1 MDINHY
7 KPCGT
12 LNKKHLISLENYTE
26 EEIYEILKKAD
37 DIAERLNAG
46 EKQSSLKNKY
56 IYLITKSGF
65 SRSRIAFET
74 AVAKLSGTFT
84 VSSLPGDK
92 IDSVLTDSLSMQ
104 AIEYYGVDAIVVR
117 TDLTADAEV
126 LEKHVDLPIINANP
140 KSGPLEALSALSTVW
155 EKKGRL
161 SGLKVAMIG
170 NPAVF
175 AENYLYAFVKCGA
188 DVTVICP
195 KELYPDE
202 KIKNYCAQYGDLSVT
217 DDLTAGLKDADCVF
231 VSDEATMSDYVVTAD
246 ALSVAKPT
254 ALILHS
260 LPIAKENSLLG
271 EDVAASP
278 DFAGLRLA
286 ENLQKIIMA
295 VLDLLVANRR

>member
-1 MDINHY
+1 MDINYY

-26 EEIYEILKKAD
+26 EEIYEILKRAND
-37 DIAERLNAG
+37 VAERLNAG

-56 IYLITKSGF
+56 VYLITKSGF

-74 AVAKLSGTFT
+74 AVTKLSGTFT

-117 TDLTADAEV
+117 TDITADAET
-126 LEKHVDLPIINANP
+126 LEKYIDLPIINANP
-140 KSGPLEALSALSTVW
+140 RSGPLEALSALSTVW

-161 SGLKVAMIG
+161 SGLKIATIG
-170 NPAVF
+170 NPSVF

-202 KIKNYCAQYGDLSVT
+202 KVRNYCAQYGDLSVT

-231 VSDEATMSDYVVTAD
+231 VSDDESMKEYALTAD
-246 ALSVAKPT
+246 VLSVAKPT

-260 LPIAKENSLLG
+260 LPISKENSLISD
-271 EDVAASP
+271 EVAASP
-278 DFAGLRLA
+278 NFVGLRLA

-295 VLDLLVANRR
+295 VLDLLVAK

>member
-7 KPCGT
+7 KPYGT

-26 EEIYEILKKAD
+26 EEIYEILKRAN
-37 DIAERLNAG
+37 DIAERLDAG

-56 IYLITKSGF
+56 VYLITKSGF

-74 AVAKLSGTFT
+74 AVTKLSGTFT

-104 AIEYYGVDAIVVR
+104 AIAYYGVDAVVVR
-117 TDLTADAEV
+117 TDITADAET
-126 LEKHVDLPIINANP
+126 LDKHIDLPIINANP

-155 EKKGRL
+155 EKKNRL
-161 SGLKVAMIG
+161 SGLKVAMVG
-170 NPAVF
+170 KPSVF

-202 KIKNYCAQYGDLSVT
+202 KIRNYCAQYGDLSVT

-231 VSDEATMSDYVVTAD
+231 VSDDATMKEYALTPDK
-246 ALSVAKPT
+246 LSVAKPT

-260 LPIAKENSLLG
+260 LPITKENSLMS
-271 EDVAASP
+271 EEVATSP
-278 DFAGLRLA
+278 NFAGLRLA

-295 VLDLLVANRR
+295 VLDLLVAK

>member
-1 MDINHY
+1 MDINYY

-26 EEIYEILKKAD
+26 EEIYEILKRAND
-37 DIAERLNAG
+37 VAERLNAG

-56 IYLITKSGF
+56 VYLITKSGF

-74 AVAKLSGTFT
+74 AVTKLSGTFT

-117 TDLTADAEV
+117 TDITADAET
-126 LEKHVDLPIINANP
+126 LEKHIDLPIINANP
-140 KSGPLEALSALSTVW
+140 RSGPLEALSALSTVW

-161 SGLKVAMIG
+161 SGLKIATIG
-170 NPAVF
+170 NPSVF

-202 KIKNYCAQYGDLSVT
+202 KVRNYCAQYGDLSVT

-231 VSDEATMSDYVVTAD
+231 VSDDESMKEYVLTAD
-246 ALSVAKPT
+246 VLSVAKPT

-260 LPIAKENSLLG
+260 LPISKENSLISD
-271 EDVAASP
+271 EVAASP
-278 DFAGLRLA
+278 NFVGLRLA

-295 VLDLLVANRR
+295 VLDLLVAK

>member
-1 MDINHY
+1 MDINYY

-26 EEIYEILKKAD
+26 EEIYEILKRAND
-37 DIAERLNAG
+37 VAERLNAG

-56 IYLITKSGF
+56 VYLITKSGF

-74 AVAKLSGTFT
+74 AVTKLSGTFT

-117 TDLTADAEV
+117 TDITADAET
-126 LEKHVDLPIINANP
+126 LEKHIDLPIINANP
-140 KSGPLEALSALSTVW
+140 RSGPLEALSALSTVW

-161 SGLKVAMIG
+161 SGLKIATIG
-170 NPAVF
+170 NPSVF

-202 KIKNYCAQYGDLSVT
+202 KVRNYCAQYGDLSVT

-231 VSDEATMSDYVVTAD
+231 VSDDESMKEYALTAD
-246 ALSVAKPT
+246 VLSVAKPT

-260 LPIAKENSLLG
+260 LPISKENSLMS
-271 EDVAASP
+271 EEVATSP
-278 DFAGLRLA
+278 NFVGLRLA

-295 VLDLLVANRR
+295 VLDLLVAK

>member
-1 MDINHY
+1 MDINYY

-26 EEIYEILKKAD
+26 EEIYEILKRAND
-37 DIAERLNAG
+37 VAERLNAG

-56 IYLITKSGF
+56 VYLITKSGF

-74 AVAKLSGTFT
+74 AVTKLSGTFT

-117 TDLTADAEV
+117 TDITADAET
-126 LEKHVDLPIINANP
+126 LEKHIDLPIINANP
-140 KSGPLEALSALSTVW
+140 RSGPLEALSALSTVW

-161 SGLKVAMIG
+161 SGLKIATIG
-170 NPAVF
+170 KPSVF

-202 KIKNYCAQYGDLSVT
+202 KVRNYCAQYGDLSVT

-231 VSDEATMSDYVVTAD
+231 VSDDESMKEYALTAD
-246 ALSVAKPT
+246 VLSVAKPT

-260 LPIAKENSLLG
+260 LPISKENSLISD
-271 EDVAASP
+271 EVAASP
-278 DFAGLRLA
+278 NFVGLRLA

-295 VLDLLVANRR
+295 VLDLLVAK

>member
-1 MDINHY
+1 MDINYY

-26 EEIYEILKKAD
+26 EEIYEILKRAND
-37 DIAERLNAG
+37 VAERLNAG

-56 IYLITKSGF
+56 VYLITKSGF

-74 AVAKLSGTFT
+74 AVTKLSGTFT

-117 TDLTADAEV
+117 TDITADAET
-126 LEKHVDLPIINANP
+126 LEKHIDLPIINANP
-140 KSGPLEALSALSTVW
+140 RSGPLEALSALSTVW

-161 SGLKVAMIG
+161 SGLKIATIG
-170 NPAVF
+170 NPSVF

-202 KIKNYCAQYGDLSVT
+202 KVRNYCAQYGDLSVT

-231 VSDEATMSDYVVTAD
+231 VSDDESMKEYVLTAD
-246 ALSVAKPT
+246 VLSVAKPT

-260 LPIAKENSLLG
+260 LPISKENSLISD
-271 EDVAASP
+271 EVAASP
-278 DFAGLRLA
+278 NFVGLRLA

-295 VLDLLVANRR
+295 VLNLLVAK

>member
-1 MDINHY
+1 MDINYY

-26 EEIYEILKKAD
+26 EEIYEILKRAND
-37 DIAERLNAG
+37 VAERLNAG

-56 IYLITKSGF
+56 VYLITKSGF

-74 AVAKLSGTFT
+74 AVTKLSGTFT

-117 TDLTADAEV
+117 TDITADAET
-126 LEKHVDLPIINANP
+126 LEKHIDLPIINANP
-140 KSGPLEALSALSTVW
+140 RSGPLEALSALSTVW

-161 SGLKVAMIG
+161 SGLKIATIG
-170 NPAVF
+170 NPSVF
-175 AENYLYAFVKCGA
+175 AENYLYVFVKCGA

-202 KIKNYCAQYGDLSVT
+202 KVRNYCAQYGDLSVT

-231 VSDEATMSDYVVTAD
+231 VSDDESMKEYALTAD
-246 ALSVAKPT
+246 VLPVAKPT

-260 LPIAKENSLLG
+260 LPISKENSLISD
-271 EDVAASP
+271 EVAASP
-278 DFAGLRLA
+278 NFVGLRLA

-295 VLDLLVANRR
+295 VLDLLVAK

>member
-1 MDINHY
+1 MDINYY

-26 EEIYEILKKAD
+26 EEIYEILKRAND
-37 DIAERLNAG
+37 VAERLNAG

-56 IYLITKSGF
+56 VYLITKSGF

-74 AVAKLSGTFT
+74 AVTKLSGTFT

-117 TDLTADAEV
+117 TDITADAET
-126 LEKHVDLPIINANP
+126 LEKHIDLPIINANP
-140 KSGPLEALSALSTVW
+140 RSGPLEALSALSTVW

-161 SGLKVAMIG
+161 SGLKIATIG
-170 NPAVF
+170 NPSVF

-202 KIKNYCAQYGDLSVT
+202 KVRNYCAQYGDLSVT

-231 VSDEATMSDYVVTAD
+231 VSDDESMKEYALTAD
-246 ALSVAKPT
+246 VLSVAKPT
-254 ALILHS
+254 ALIIHS
-260 LPIAKENSLLG
+260 LPISKENSLISD
-271 EDVAASP
+271 EVAASP
-278 DFAGLRLA
+278 NFVGLRLA

-295 VLDLLVANRR
+295 VLDLLVAK

>member
-1 MDINHY
+1 MDINYY

-26 EEIYEILKKAD
+26 EEIYEILKRAND
-37 DIAERLNAG
+37 VAERLNAG

-56 IYLITKSGF
+56 VYLITKSGF

-74 AVAKLSGTFT
+74 AVTKLSGMFT

-117 TDLTADAEV
+117 TDITADAET
-126 LEKHVDLPIINANP
+126 LEKHIDLPIINANP
-140 KSGPLEALSALSTVW
+140 RSGPLEALSALSTVW

-161 SGLKVAMIG
+161 SGLKIATIG
-170 NPAVF
+170 NPSVF

-202 KIKNYCAQYGDLSVT
+202 KVRNYCAQYGDLSVT

-231 VSDEATMSDYVVTAD
+231 VSDDESMKEYALTAD
-246 ALSVAKPT
+246 VLSVVKPT

-260 LPIAKENSLLG
+260 LPISKENSLISD
-271 EDVAASP
+271 EVAASP
-278 DFAGLRLA
+278 NFVGLRLA

-295 VLDLLVANRR
+295 VLDLLVAK

>member
-1 MDINHY
+1 MDINYY

-26 EEIYEILKKAD
+26 EEIYEILKRAND
-37 DIAERLNAG
+37 VAERLNAG

-56 IYLITKSGF
+56 VYLITKSGF

-74 AVAKLSGTFT
+74 AVTKLSGTFT

-117 TDLTADAEV
+117 TDITADAET
-126 LEKHVDLPIINANP
+126 LEKHIDLPIINANP
-140 KSGPLEALSALSTVW
+140 RSGPLEALSALSTVW

-161 SGLKVAMIG
+161 SGLKIATIG
-170 NPAVF
+170 NPSVF

-202 KIKNYCAQYGDLSVT
+202 KVRNYCAQYGDLSVT
-217 DDLTAGLKDADCVF
+217 DNLTAGLKDADCVF
-231 VSDEATMSDYVVTAD
+231 VSDDESMKEYALTAD
-246 ALSVAKPT
+246 VLSVAKPT

-260 LPIAKENSLLG
+260 LPISKENSLISD
-271 EDVAASP
+271 EVAASP
-278 DFAGLRLA
+278 NFVGLRLA

-295 VLDLLVANRR
+295 VLDLLVAK

>member
-1 MDINHY
+1 MDINYY

-26 EEIYEILKKAD
+26 EEIYEILKRAND
-37 DIAERLNAG
+37 VAERLNAG

-56 IYLITKSGF
+56 VYLITKSGF

-74 AVAKLSGTFT
+74 AVTKLSGTFT

-117 TDLTADAEV
+117 TDITADAET
-126 LEKHVDLPIINANP
+126 LEKHIDLPIINANP
-140 KSGPLEALSALSTVW
+140 RSGPLEALSALSTVW

-161 SGLKVAMIG
+161 SGLKIATIG
-170 NPAVF
+170 NPSVF

-202 KIKNYCAQYGDLSVT
+202 KVRNYCAQYGDLSVT

-231 VSDEATMSDYVVTAD
+231 VSDDESMKEYALTAD
-246 ALSVAKPT
+246 VLSVAKPT

-260 LPIAKENSLLG
+260 LPISKEISLISD
-271 EDVAASP
+271 EVAASP
-278 DFAGLRLA
+278 NFVGLRLA

-295 VLDLLVANRR
+295 VLDLLVAK

>member
-1 MDINHY
+1 MDINYY

-26 EEIYEILKKAD
+26 EEIYEILKRAND
-37 DIAERLNAG
+37 VAERLNAG

-56 IYLITKSGF
+56 VYLITKSGF

-74 AVAKLSGTFT
+74 AVTKLSGTFT

-117 TDLTADAEV
+117 TDITADAET
-126 LEKHVDLPIINANP
+126 LEKHIDLPIINANP
-140 KSGPLEALSALSTVW
+140 RSGPLEALSALSTVW

-161 SGLKVAMIG
+161 SGLKIATIG
-170 NPAVF
+170 NPSVF

-202 KIKNYCAQYGDLSVT
+202 KVRNYCAQYGDLSVT

-231 VSDEATMSDYVVTAD
+231 VSDDESMKEYALTAD
-246 ALSVAKPT
+246 VLSVVKPT

-260 LPIAKENSLLG
+260 LPISKENSLISD
-271 EDVAASP
+271 EVAASP
-278 DFAGLRLA
+278 NFVGLRLA

-295 VLDLLVANRR
+295 VLDLLVAK

>member
-1 MDINHY
+1 MDINYY

-26 EEIYEILKKAD
+26 EEIYEILKRAND
-37 DIAERLNAG
+37 VAERLNAG

-56 IYLITKSGF
+56 VYLITKSGF

-74 AVAKLSGTFT
+74 AVTKLSGTFT

-117 TDLTADAEV
+117 TDITADAET
-126 LEKHVDLPIINANP
+126 LEKHIDLPIINANP
-140 KSGPLEALSALSTVW
+140 RSGPLEALSALSTVW

-161 SGLKVAMIG
+161 SGLKIATVG
-170 NPAVF
+170 NPSVF

-202 KIKNYCAQYGDLSVT
+202 KVRNYCAQYGDLSVT

-231 VSDEATMSDYVVTAD
+231 VSDDESMKEYALTAD
-246 ALSVAKPT
+246 VLSVAKPT

-260 LPIAKENSLLG
+260 LPISKENSLISD
-271 EDVAASP
+271 EVAASP
-278 DFAGLRLA
+278 NFVGLRLA

-295 VLDLLVANRR
+295 VLDLLVAK

>member
-1 MDINHY
+1 MDINYY

-26 EEIYEILKKAD
+26 EEIYEILKRAND
-37 DIAERLNAG
+37 VAERLNAG

-56 IYLITKSGF
+56 VYLITKSGF

-74 AVAKLSGTFT
+74 AVTKLSGTFT

-117 TDLTADAEV
+117 TDITADAET
-126 LEKHVDLPIINANP
+126 LEKHIDLPIINANP
-140 KSGPLEALSALSTVW
+140 RSGPLEALSALSTVW

-161 SGLKVAMIG
+161 SGLKIATIG
-170 NPAVF
+170 NPSVF

-202 KIKNYCAQYGDLSVT
+202 KIRNYCAQYGDLSVT

-231 VSDEATMSDYVVTAD
+231 VSDDESMKEYALTAD
-246 ALSVAKPT
+246 VLSVAKPT

-260 LPIAKENSLLG
+260 LPISKENSLISD
-271 EDVAASP
+271 EVAASP
-278 DFAGLRLA
+278 NFVGLRLA

-295 VLDLLVANRR
+295 VLDLLVAK

>member
-1 MDINHY
+1 MDINYY

-26 EEIYEILKKAD
+26 EEIYEILKRAND
-37 DIAERLNAG
+37 VAERLNAG

-56 IYLITKSGF
+56 VYLITKSGF
-65 SRSRIAFET
+65 SRSRMAFET
-74 AVAKLSGTFT
+74 AVTKLSGTFT

-117 TDLTADAEV
+117 TDITADAET
-126 LEKHVDLPIINANP
+126 LEKHIDLPIINANP
-140 KSGPLEALSALSTVW
+140 RSGPLEALSALSTVW

-161 SGLKVAMIG
+161 SGLKIATIG
-170 NPAVF
+170 NPSVF

-202 KIKNYCAQYGDLSVT
+202 KVRNYCAQYGDLSVT

-231 VSDEATMSDYVVTAD
+231 VSDDESMKEYALTAD
-246 ALSVAKPT
+246 VLSVAKPT

-260 LPIAKENSLLG
+260 LPISKENSLISD
-271 EDVAASP
+271 EVAASP
-278 DFAGLRLA
+278 NFVGLRLA

-295 VLDLLVANRR
+295 VLDLLVAK

>member
-1 MDINHY
+1 MDINYY

-26 EEIYEILKKAD
+26 EEIYEILKRAND
-37 DIAERLNAG
+37 VAERLNAG

-56 IYLITKSGF
+56 VYLITKSGF

-74 AVAKLSGTFT
+74 AVTKLSGTFT

-117 TDLTADAEV
+117 TDITADAET
-126 LEKHVDLPIINANP
+126 LEKHIDLPIINANP
-140 KSGPLEALSALSTVW
+140 RSGPLEALSALSTVW

-161 SGLKVAMIG
+161 SGLKIATIG
-170 NPAVF
+170 NPSVF

-202 KIKNYCAQYGDLSVT
+202 KVRNYCAQYGDLSVT

-231 VSDEATMSDYVVTAD
+231 VSDDESMKEYALTAD

-260 LPIAKENSLLG
+260 LPISKENSLISD
-271 EDVAASP
+271 EVAASP
-278 DFAGLRLA
+278 NFVGLRLA

-295 VLDLLVANRR
+295 VLDLLVAK

>member
-7 KPCGT
+7 KPYGT

-26 EEIYEILKKAD
+26 EEIYEILKRAND
-37 DIAERLNAG
+37 VAERLNAG

-56 IYLITKSGF
+56 VYLITKSGF

-74 AVAKLSGTFT
+74 AVTKLSGTFT

-117 TDLTADAEV
+117 TDITADAET
-126 LEKHVDLPIINANP
+126 LEKHIDLPIINANP
-140 KSGPLEALSALSTVW
+140 RSGPLEALSALSTVW

-161 SGLKVAMIG
+161 SGLKIATIG
-170 NPAVF
+170 NPSVF

-202 KIKNYCAQYGDLSVT
+202 KVRNYCAQYGDLSVT

-231 VSDEATMSDYVVTAD
+231 VSDDESMKEYALTAD
-246 ALSVAKPT
+246 VLSVAKPT

-260 LPIAKENSLLG
+260 LPISKENSLISD
-271 EDVAASP
+271 EVAASP
-278 DFAGLRLA
+278 NFVGLRLA

-295 VLDLLVANRR
+295 VLDLLVAK

>member
-1 MDINHY
+1 MDINYY

-26 EEIYEILKKAD
+26 EEIYEILKRAND
-37 DIAERLNAG
+37 VAERLNAG

-56 IYLITKSGF
+56 VYLITKSGF

-74 AVAKLSGTFT
+74 AVTKLSGTFT

-117 TDLTADAEV
+117 TDITADAET
-126 LEKHVDLPIINANP
+126 LEKHIDLPIINANP
-140 KSGPLEALSALSTVW
+140 RSGPLEALSALSTVW

-161 SGLKVAMIG
+161 SGLKIATIG
-170 NPAVF
+170 NPSVF

-202 KIKNYCAQYGDLSVT
+202 KVRNYCAQYGDLSVT
-217 DDLTAGLKDADCVF
+217 DNLTAGLKDADCVF
-231 VSDEATMSDYVVTAD
+231 VSDDESMKEYALTAD
-246 ALSVAKPT
+246 VLSVAKPT

-260 LPIAKENSLLG
+260 LPISKENSRISD
-271 EDVAASP
+271 EVAASP
-278 DFAGLRLA
+278 NFVGLRLA

-295 VLDLLVANRR
+295 VLDLLVAK

>member
-1 MDINHY
+1 MDINYY

-26 EEIYEILKKAD
+26 EEIYEILKRAND
-37 DIAERLNAG
+37 VAERLNAG

-56 IYLITKSGF
+56 VYLITKSGF

-74 AVAKLSGTFT
+74 AVTKLSGTFT

-117 TDLTADAEV
+117 TDITADAET
-126 LEKHVDLPIINANP
+126 LEKHIDLPIINANP
-140 KSGPLEALSALSTVW
+140 RSGPLEALSALSTVW

-161 SGLKVAMIG
+161 SGLKIAMIG
-170 NPAVF
+170 NPSVF

-202 KIKNYCAQYGDLSVT
+202 KVRNYCAQYGDLSVT

-231 VSDEATMSDYVVTAD
+231 VSDDESMKEYALTAD
-246 ALSVAKPT
+246 VLSVAKPT

-260 LPIAKENSLLG
+260 LPISKENSLISD
-271 EDVAASP
+271 EVAASP
-278 DFAGLRLA
+278 NFVALRLA

-295 VLDLLVANRR
+295 VLDLLVAK

>member
-1 MDINHY
+1 MDINYY

-26 EEIYEILKKAD
+26 EEIYEILKRAND
-37 DIAERLNAG
+37 VAERLNAG

-56 IYLITKSGF
+56 VYLITKSGF

-74 AVAKLSGTFT
+74 AVTKLSGTFT

-117 TDLTADAEV
+117 TDITADAET
-126 LEKHVDLPIINANP
+126 LEKHIDLPIINANP
-140 KSGPLEALSALSTVW
+140 RSGPLEALSALSTVW

-161 SGLKVAMIG
+161 SGLKIATIG
-170 NPAVF
+170 NPSVF

-202 KIKNYCAQYGDLSVT
+202 KVRNYCAQYGDLSVT

-231 VSDEATMSDYVVTAD
+231 VSDDESMKEYALTAD
-246 ALSVAKPT
+246 VLSVAKPM

-260 LPIAKENSLLG
+260 LPISKENSLISD
-271 EDVAASP
+271 EVAASP
-278 DFAGLRLA
+278 NFVGLRLA

-295 VLDLLVANRR
+295 VLDLLVAK

>member
-1 MDINHY
+1 MDINYY

-26 EEIYEILKKAD
+26 EEIYEILKRAND
-37 DIAERLNAG
+37 VAERLNAG

-56 IYLITKSGF
+56 VYLITKSGF

-74 AVAKLSGTFT
+74 AVTKLSGTFT

-117 TDLTADAEV
+117 TDITADAET
-126 LEKHVDLPIINANP
+126 LEKHIDLPIINANP
-140 KSGPLEALSALSTVW
+140 RSGPLEALSALSTVW

-161 SGLKVAMIG
+161 SGLKIATIG
-170 NPAVF
+170 NPSVF

-202 KIKNYCAQYGDLSVT
+202 KVRNYCAQYGDLSVT

-231 VSDEATMSDYVVTAD
+231 VSDDESMKEYALTAD
-246 ALSVAKPT
+246 VLSVVKPT

-260 LPIAKENSLLG
+260 LPISKENSLISD
-271 EDVAASP
+271 EVAASP
-278 DFAGLRLA
+278 NFVALRLA

-295 VLDLLVANRR
+295 VLDLLVAK

>member
-1 MDINHY
+1 MDINYY

-26 EEIYEILKKAD
+26 EEIYEILKRAND
-37 DIAERLNAG
+37 VAERLNAG

-56 IYLITKSGF
+56 VYLITKSGF

-74 AVAKLSGTFT
+74 AVTKLSGTFT

-117 TDLTADAEV
+117 TDITADAET
-126 LEKHVDLPIINANP
+126 LEKHIDLPIINANP
-140 KSGPLEALSALSTVW
+140 RSGPLEALSALSTVW

-161 SGLKVAMIG
+161 SGLKIATIG
-170 NPAVF
+170 NPSVF

-202 KIKNYCAQYGDLSVT
+202 KVRNYCAQYGDLSVT

-231 VSDEATMSDYVVTAD
+231 VSDDESMKEYALTAD
-246 ALSVAKPT
+246 VLSVAKPT
-254 ALILHS
+254 ALIIHS
-260 LPIAKENSLLG
+260 LPISKENSLISD
-271 EDVAASP
+271 EVAASP
-278 DFAGLRLA
+278 NFVALRLA

-295 VLDLLVANRR
+295 VLDLLVAK

>member
-1 MDINHY
+1 MDINYY

-26 EEIYEILKKAD
+26 EEIYEILKRAND
-37 DIAERLNAG
+37 VAERLNAG

-56 IYLITKSGF
+56 VYLITKSGF

-74 AVAKLSGTFT
+74 AVTKLSGTFT

-117 TDLTADAEV
+117 TDITADAET
-126 LEKHVDLPIINANP
+126 LEKHIDLPIINANP
-140 KSGPLEALSALSTVW
+140 RSGPLEALSALSTLW

-161 SGLKVAMIG
+161 SGLKIATIG
-170 NPAVF
+170 NPSVF

-202 KIKNYCAQYGDLSVT
+202 KVRNYCAQYGDLSVT

-231 VSDEATMSDYVVTAD
+231 VSDDESMKEYALTAD
-246 ALSVAKPT
+246 VLSVAKPT

-260 LPIAKENSLLG
+260 LPISKENSLISD
-271 EDVAASP
+271 EVAASP
-278 DFAGLRLA
+278 NFVGLRLA

-295 VLDLLVANRR
+295 VLDLLVAK

>member
-1 MDINHY
+1 MDINYY

-26 EEIYEILKKAD
+26 EEIYEILKRAND
-37 DIAERLNAG
+37 VAERLNAG

-56 IYLITKSGF
+56 VYLITKIGF

-74 AVAKLSGTFT
+74 AVTKLSGTFT

-117 TDLTADAEV
+117 TDITADAET
-126 LEKHVDLPIINANP
+126 LEKHIDLPIINANP
-140 KSGPLEALSALSTVW
+140 RSGPLEALSALSTVW

-161 SGLKVAMIG
+161 SGLKIATIG
-170 NPAVF
+170 NPSVF

-202 KIKNYCAQYGDLSVT
+202 KVRNYCAQYGDLSVT

-231 VSDEATMSDYVVTAD
+231 VSDDESMKEYALTAD
-246 ALSVAKPT
+246 VLSVAKPT

-260 LPIAKENSLLG
+260 LPISKENSLISD
-271 EDVAASP
+271 EVAASP
-278 DFAGLRLA
+278 NFVGLRLA

-295 VLDLLVANRR
+295 VLDLLVAK

>member
-1 MDINHY
+1 MDINYY

-26 EEIYEILKKAD
+26 EEIYEILKRAND
-37 DIAERLNAG
+37 VAERLNAG

-56 IYLITKSGF
+56 VYLITKSGF

-74 AVAKLSGTFT
+74 AVTKLSGTFT

-117 TDLTADAEV
+117 TDITADAET
-126 LEKHVDLPIINANP
+126 LEKHIDLPIINANP
-140 KSGPLEALSALSTVW
+140 RSGPLEALSALSTVW

-161 SGLKVAMIG
+161 SGLKIATIG
-170 NPAVF
+170 NPSVF

-202 KIKNYCAQYGDLSVT
+202 KVRNYCAQYGDLSVT
-217 DDLTAGLKDADCVF
+217 DDMTAGLKDADCVF
-231 VSDEATMSDYVVTAD
+231 VSDDESMKEYALTAD
-246 ALSVAKPT
+246 VLSVAKPT

-260 LPIAKENSLLG
+260 LPISKENSLISD
-271 EDVAASP
+271 EVAASP
-278 DFAGLRLA
+278 NFVGLRLA

-295 VLDLLVANRR
+295 VLDLLVAK

>member
-1 MDINHY
+1 MDINYY

-26 EEIYEILKKAD
+26 EEIYEILKRAND
-37 DIAERLNAG
+37 VAERLNAG

-56 IYLITKSGF
+56 VYLITKSGF

-74 AVAKLSGTFT
+74 AVTKLSGTFT

-117 TDLTADAEV
+117 TDITADAET
-126 LEKHVDLPIINANP
+126 LEKHIDLPIINANP
-140 KSGPLEALSALSTVW
+140 RSGPLEALSALSTVW

-161 SGLKVAMIG
+161 SGLKIATIG
-170 NPAVF
+170 NPSVF

-202 KIKNYCAQYGDLSVT
+202 KVRNYCAQYGDLCVT

-231 VSDEATMSDYVVTAD
+231 VSDDESMKEYALTAD
-246 ALSVAKPT
+246 VLSVAKPT

-260 LPIAKENSLLG
+260 LPISKENSLISD
-271 EDVAASP
+271 EVAASP
-278 DFAGLRLA
+278 NFVGLRLA

-295 VLDLLVANRR
+295 VLDLLVAK

>member
-1 MDINHY
+1 MDINYY

-26 EEIYEILKKAD
+26 EEIYEILKRAND
-37 DIAERLNAG
+37 VAERLNAG

-56 IYLITKSGF
+56 VYLITKSGF

-74 AVAKLSGTFT
+74 AVTKLSGTFT

-117 TDLTADAEV
+117 TDITADAET
-126 LEKHVDLPIINANP
+126 LEKHIDLPIINANP
-140 KSGPLEALSALSTVW
+140 RSGPLEALSALSTVW

-161 SGLKVAMIG
+161 SGLKIATIG
-170 NPAVF
+170 NPSVF

-202 KIKNYCAQYGDLSVT
+202 KVRNYCAQYGDLSVT

-231 VSDEATMSDYVVTAD
+231 VSDDESMKEYALTAYV
-246 ALSVAKPT
+246 LSVAKPT

-260 LPIAKENSLLG
+260 LPISKENSLISD
-271 EDVAASP
+271 EVAASP
-278 DFAGLRLA
+278 NFVALRLA

-295 VLDLLVANRR
+295 VLDLLVAK

>member
-1 MDINHY
+1 MDINYY

-26 EEIYEILKKAD
+26 EEIYEILKRAND
-37 DIAERLNAG
+37 VAERLNAG

-56 IYLITKSGF
+56 VYLITKSGF

-74 AVAKLSGTFT
+74 AVTKLSGTFT

-117 TDLTADAEV
+117 TDITADAET
-126 LEKHVDLPIINANP
+126 LEKHIDLPIINANP
-140 KSGPLEALSALSTVW
+140 RSGPLEALSALSTVW

-161 SGLKVAMIG
+161 SGLKIATIG
-170 NPAVF
+170 NPSVF

-202 KIKNYCAQYGDLSVT
+202 KVRNYCAQYGDLSVT
-217 DDLTAGLKDADCVF
+217 DDLTGGLKDADCVF
-231 VSDEATMSDYVVTAD
+231 VSDDESMKEYALTAD
-246 ALSVAKPT
+246 VLSVAKPT

-260 LPIAKENSLLG
+260 LPISKENSLISD
-271 EDVAASP
+271 EVAASP
-278 DFAGLRLA
+278 NFVGLRLA

-295 VLDLLVANRR
+295 VLDLLVAK

>member
-1 MDINHY
+1 MDINYY

-26 EEIYEILKKAD
+26 EEIYEILKRAND
-37 DIAERLNAG
+37 VAERLNAG

-56 IYLITKSGF
+56 VYLITKSGF

-74 AVAKLSGTFT
+74 AVTKLSGTFT

-117 TDLTADAEV
+117 TDITADAET
-126 LEKHVDLPIINANP
+126 LEKHIDLPIINANP
-140 KSGPLEALSALSTVW
+140 RSGPLEALSALSTVW

-161 SGLKVAMIG
+161 SGLKIATIG
-170 NPAVF
+170 NPSVF

-202 KIKNYCAQYGDLSVT
+202 KVRNYCAQYGDLSVT
-217 DDLTAGLKDADCVF
+217 DNLTAGLKDADCVF
-231 VSDEATMSDYVVTAD
+231 VSDDESMKEYALTAD
-246 ALSVAKPT
+246 VLSVAKPT

-260 LPIAKENSLLG
+260 LPISKENSLISD
-271 EDVAASP
+271 EVAASP
-278 DFAGLRLA
+278 NFIGLRLA

-295 VLDLLVANRR
+295 VLDLLVAK

>member
-1 MDINHY
+1 MDINYY

-26 EEIYEILKKAD
+26 EEIYEILKRAND
-37 DIAERLNAG
+37 VAERLNAG

-56 IYLITKSGF
+56 VYLITKSGF

-74 AVAKLSGTFT
+74 AVTKLSGTFT

-117 TDLTADAEV
+117 TDITADAET
-126 LEKHVDLPIINANP
+126 LEKHIDLPIINANP
-140 KSGPLEALSALSTVW
+140 RSGPLEALSALSTVW

-161 SGLKVAMIG
+161 SGLKIATIG
-170 NPAVF
+170 NPSVF

-202 KIKNYCAQYGDLSVT
+202 KVRNYCAQYGDLSVT

-231 VSDEATMSDYVVTAD
+231 VSDDESMKEYALTAD
-246 ALSVAKPT
+246 VLSVAKPT

-260 LPIAKENSLLG
+260 LPISKENSLISD
-271 EDVAASP
+271 EVAASP
-278 DFAGLRLA
+278 NFVGLRLA

-295 VLDLLVANRR
+295 VLDLLVAK